1 MASSESSKTVFLAMS
16 VNFSIGVAKSI
27 IATITMSSA
36 MFSEAVHS
44 FVDTG
49 NQFLLWF
56 GIKQA
61 KKSNPKIYPLG
72 RGREEYFWT
81 LVVAVLI
88 FTIGGLVSLEHGI
101 ESLSHPK
108 KLENLSI
115 SLTLLI
121 VSIILESYVLKKAI
135 SELKRGK
142 AKNKGILKLLKE
154 STDGPLIAIVVEDF
168 AATLGLIF
176 ALVGTVLS
184 FITQN
189 SVYDSIS
196 AISIG
201 ILLMVSGIF
210 LGYEMKHLITGESIS
225 NEKLK
230 KIKQLISS
238 NEQVLNLSNLKIL
251 PIGSNQY
258 LALINLDYR
267 DSLKDEEIIT
277 VNSSLINSI
286 KNSEPSISEIY
297 FNPQKDIII
306 LWKLI
311 KTICRKSKFK

>member
-1 MASSESSKTVFLAMS
+1 MATNESSKTVFLAMS
-16 VNFSIGVAKSI
+16 VNFSIGIAKSI

-36 MFSEAVHS
+36 MFSEAIHS

-56 GIKQA
+56 GIKQS
-61 KKSNPKIYPLG
+61 KKVDARIYPLG

-108 KLENLSI
+108 KLENLAISI
-115 SLTLLI
+115 TLLI

-135 SELKRGK
+135 TELKKGQD
-142 AKNKGILKLLKE
+142 NKKGVVGLLKE

-168 AATLGLIF
+168 AATLGLVI
-176 ALVGTVLS
+176 ALVGTILS
-184 FITQN
+184 SLTQN
-189 SVYDSIS
+189 SIYDSIS

-201 ILLMVSGIF
+201 VLLMVSGLF

-225 NEKLK
+225 QEKLK
-230 KIKQLISS
+230 LIENIINKNENISKITD
-238 NEQVLNLSNLKIL
+238 LKIL
-251 PIGSNQY
+251 PIGSKQY
-258 LALINLDYR
+258 LALVKLDYK
-267 DSLKDEEIIT
+267 DSLGDLDIVEINKALKNEIVETESTIT
-277 VNSSLINSI
+277 
-286 KNSEPSISEIY
+286 EIY
-297 FNPQKDIII
+297 FNPQ
-306 LWKLI
+306 
-311 KTICRKSKFK
+311 